1 MPDTLHGEPRLARA
15 AGSWPMIAAFVRS
28 IFEQSDEEATWSK
41 LGEVID
47 KLTSAGFND

>member
-1 MPDTLHGEPRLARA
+1 
-15 AGSWPMIAAFVRS
+15 MITAFVWS

-47 KLTSAGFND
+47 KPTSAGFNDWPSISSTPLTTSWPPTST